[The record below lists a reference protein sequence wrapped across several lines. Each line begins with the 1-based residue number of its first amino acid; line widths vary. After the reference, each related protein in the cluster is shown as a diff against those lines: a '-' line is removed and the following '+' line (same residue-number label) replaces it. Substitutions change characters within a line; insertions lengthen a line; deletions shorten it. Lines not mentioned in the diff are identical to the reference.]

1 MIASAPPL
9 AAKDLWLISDPSE
22 LWRARRFAEGAAKA
36 FGFCEEDCYA
46 FAFAANE
53 AVSNAVEHGE
63 PYDDGTVRLR
73 VEEEGSDLTFYVK
86 DCGTFAPHV
95 RTDNGIVDRGRG
107 LTFMAAVVDELEV
120 KPVDEG
126 TLVRLTKRRG

>member
-1 MIASAPPL
+1 MVAPAPPL
-9 AAKDLWLISDPSE
+9 AAKDLWLISDPSQ

-36 FGFCEEDCYA
+36 FGFGEEDCYA

-53 AVSNAVEHGE
+53 AVSNAVEHGA

-73 VEEEGSDLTFYVK
+73 IEEDGLELTFYVE
-86 DCGTFAPHV
+86 DRGTFAPQV
-95 RTDNGIVDRGRG
+95 RTDDAISDRGRG
-107 LTFMAAVVDELEV
+107 LAFMAAVVDELEV

-126 TLVRLTKRRG
+126 TLVRLTKRRD